1 VQFGRKSEQIS
12 PDQLALWAEGL
23 EESRPAAPASP
34 VELDTPPRR
43 ERPVRKPLPAHL
55 PREEEVHDLAACTCP
70 ACGGALVRIGEE
82 RSEQLDW
89 RPATFFVRRHIRP
102 KYACRA
108 CETITTAPAPAAPI
122 DKGLPGPGLL
132 AHVLTSKYLDHLPLY
147 RQAAIFERYGVQ
159 LARSTLVGWVAEST
173 SRLAPLAE
181 ALQDQVLASPVV
193 HTDDTPVPVLDPGRG
208 KTKTGRL
215 WVYARPPTLGPPAT
229 VYHYTPSRARAGP
242 AGVLEGY
249 RGYLQADAYP
259 GYAALYAS
267 GAVTEVGCWAHVRRK
282 FFELAEG
289 GKSPRAAEA
298 LLYIQRLYAV
308 EDAARALSPEA
319 RAARRQAEAAPVLAA
334 LHDWCLATLARL
346 PPKSELAGA
355 IRYATT
361 RWPALTRY
369 LEDGRLAIDNNVAE
383 RALRGIALGRKN
395 FLFAGSDTGG
405 ERAAIAYS
413 VIASAKAN
421 GHEPFAYL
429 RDVLARLPTTLARD
443 LHTLL
448 PWNWQPAGAD

>member
-1 VQFGRKSEQIS
+1 M
-12 PDQLALWAEGL
+12 
-23 EESRPAAPASP
+23 
-34 VELDTPPRR
+34 
-43 ERPVRKPLPAHL
+43 
-55 PREEEVHDLAACTCP
+55 
-70 ACGGALVRIGEE
+70 
-82 RSEQLDW
+82 
-89 RPATFFVRRHIRP
+89 
-102 KYACRA
+102 
-108 CETITTAPAPAAPI
+108 
-122 DKGLPGPGLL
+122 
-132 AHVLTSKYLDHLPLY
+132 
-147 RQAAIFERYGVQ
+147 
-159 LARSTLVGWVAEST
+159 
-173 SRLAPLAE
+173 
-181 ALQDQVLASPVV
+181 
-193 HTDDTPVPVLDPGRG
+193 
-208 KTKTGRL
+208 
-215 WVYARPPTLGPPAT
+215 
-229 VYHYTPSRARAGP
+229 
-242 AGVLEGY
+242 
-249 RGYLQADAYP
+249 
-259 GYAALYAS
+259 
-267 GAVTEVGCWAHVRRK
+267 RRK
-282 FFELAEG
+282 LFELAEG

-319 RAARRQAEAAPVLAA
+319 RAERRQTEAAPVLAE
-334 LHDWCLATLARL
+334 LHDWLRATLARL

-413 VIASAKAN
+413 IIASAKAT

-448 PWNWQPAGAD
+448 PWNWQPAASD